1 MHEASPYDFT
11 AILGVLG
18 IFIIFH
24 SHSSKKG
31 TIKDVD

>member
-24 SHSSKKG
+24 SHGSKKAQ
-31 TIKDVD
+31 